1 MSKIK
6 DTVKKNIGQNLLI
19 VVGVVVATMGIIF
32 SSVMCD
38 KNDIM
43 AMQMVPTYKTVII
56 DGKKYI
62 KINDYGER
70 YIPVTERQEME
81 IP

>member
-1 MSKIK
+1 MNKIK
-6 DTVKKNIGQNLLI
+6 DAVKTDIGQNLLI
-19 VVGVVVATMGIIF
+19 VIGVVVATMGIIF
-32 SSVMCD
+32 SSVLCE

-43 AMQMVPTYKTVII
+43 AMQMVPAYKTVII
-56 DGKKYI
+56 DDKKYI

-70 YIPVTERQEME
+70 YIPVTELHE